1 MSDSDSVSV
10 RQPYH
15 LADHRT
21 YVGVLTL
28 IVGVA
33 CLARVFTLFTASI
46 DADEGVYLVMAQQW
60 QHGGLPYV
68 AVWDQHPPGLP
79 ALLVAVLDII
89 FDPVLGAHLAAS
101 AAVMA
106 TAVLIHLICWR
117 HAYNARAGL
126 IAALLYVI
134 CISRWPG
141 LSANTEIFN
150 NLLVTFAAYH
160 LITAAR
166 RPSGLSR
173 AVMAAFVLGIG
184 LQFKY
189 VVFPEAVLLSLAYL
203 VASYRRDRDLGSA
216 SVAAGF
222 MILAGLLP
230 TVFVVGYFWSK
241 GALQTFLSANI
252 GANVTYVAL
261 VPPIREI
268 VYDSAGGMLPI
279 IGAVLTIGYGILC
292 RAKWRPGWSATSSLQ
307 AWIFLWIVAAALDV
321 CLPMKFFRH
330 YFFALYPPVCLGATL
345 ALDALAAGRRKSF
358 AYGLVAL
365 LAIPVTLW
373 VIGIVRAAPWAG
385 EDVPRNIA
393 EIVQQAGARDGD
405 LYVYR
410 YQPVIYALARLRPP
424 TPYVMTLEISEFSE
438 SAHTDGVAEM
448 EQIMGGRPR
457 FVVKSEGALADSA
470 EAVDNVLTRSLTQYR
485 LIRTFQDRADRSV
498 IDLYERQDGP
508 I

>member
-1 MSDSDSVSV
+1 MSDSKSVSIP
-10 RQPYH
+10 QLSS
-15 LADHRT
+15 LAGNRT
-21 YVGVLTL
+21 YFLVITL
-28 IVGVA
+28 IVLVA
-33 CLARVFTLFTASI
+33 FVTRAFSLFTASI

-79 ALLVAVLDII
+79 ALLVAVLDVV
-89 FDPVLGAHLAAS
+89 FDPVLGAHLVAS
-101 AAVMA
+101 AAVVA
-106 TAVLIHLICWR
+106 TAVLIYHICWR

-134 CISRWPG
+134 CISRWAG

-150 NLLVTFAAYH
+150 NLLVTFAAHH

-166 RPSGLSR
+166 RPSNLTR

-203 VASYRRDRDLGSA
+203 VASYRRHRDLGSA

-222 MILAGLLP
+222 MMLAGLLP
-230 TVFVVGYFWSK
+230 TIFVVGYFWSK

-252 GANVTYVAL
+252 GANITYVAL
-261 VPPIREI
+261 VPPLREI

-279 IGAVLTIGYGILC
+279 IGAVLAMGYAILC
-292 RAKWRPGWSATSSLQ
+292 RVQWRPRWSATSSLQ
-307 AWIFLWIVAAALDV
+307 AWIFLWIAAAALDV

-345 ALDALAAGRRKSF
+345 ALDALAAGRRKPF

-365 LAIPVTLW
+365 LATPITLW
-373 VIGIVRAAPWAG
+373 VMGVARAAPWAG
-385 EDVPRNIA
+385 QDVPHTIA

-410 YQPVIYALARLRPP
+410 YQPVVYALARLRPP

-448 EQIMGGRPR
+448 QRIMADRPR
-457 FVVKSEGALADSA
+457 FVVKSEETLDGAAK
-470 EAVDNVLTRSLTQYR
+470 AVDDVLTRSLTQYS
-485 LIRTFQDRADRSV
+485 LIRTFQDSADRAV
-498 IDLYERQDGP
+498 IDLYELRDGP

>member
-1 MSDSDSVSV
+1 VNFLV
-10 RQPYH
+10 I
-15 LADHRT
+15 
-21 YVGVLTL
+21 TL
-28 IVGVA
+28 IVAVA
-33 CLARVFTLFTASI
+33 FVARMFTLFNASI

-79 ALLVAVLDII
+79 ALLVAVLDIV

-106 TAVLIHLICWR
+106 TAVLIHRICSY
-117 HAYNARAGL
+117 HANNARAGL
-126 IAALLYVI
+126 IAALLYVL
-134 CISRWPG
+134 CISRWAG

-166 RPSGLSR
+166 RPPNLSR

-203 VASYRRDRDLGSA
+203 VASYRRDRDLGST

-222 MILAGLLP
+222 MMLAGLLP

-252 GANVTYVAL
+252 GANVSYIAM
-261 VPPIREI
+261 VPPLREI

-279 IGAVLTIGYGILC
+279 IGGVLAIGCAILC
-292 RAKWRPGWSATSSLQ
+292 RVQWRPRWSAPSSLQ
-307 AWIFLWIVAAALDV
+307 TWIFLWIVAAALDV

-345 ALDALAAGRRKSF
+345 ALDALAAGRRAPF
-358 AYGLVAL
+358 ACGLVAL
-365 LAIPVTLW
+365 LATPITLW
-373 VIGIVRAAPWAG
+373 VMGVVRAAPWAG
-385 EDVPRNIA
+385 EDVPHTIA

-410 YQPVIYALARLRPP
+410 YQPDVYALARLRPP
-424 TPYVMTLEISEFSE
+424 TPYVMTLEISEFSR

-448 EQIMGGRPR
+448 KQIMGGRPR
-457 FVVKSEGALADSA
+457 FVVKSEGTLAGSA
-470 EAVDNVLTRSLTQYR
+470 EAVDDILTRSLTQYG
-485 LIRTFQDRADRSV
+485 LIRTFQDSSDRSV
-498 IDLYERQDGP
+498 IDLYELRDP
-508 I
+508 PM

>member
-1 MSDSDSVSV
+1 MSEKLEVPVGTVEGHVGFGLCPV

-28 IVGVA
+28 IIGVA

-79 ALLVAVLDII
+79 ALLVAVLDIV

-150 NLLVTFAAYH
+150 NFLVTFAAYH
-160 LITAAR
+160 LIAAAR
-166 RPSGLSR
+166 RPSGLPR
-173 AVMAAFVLGIG
+173 AVMAALVLGVG

-189 VVFPEAVLLSLAYL
+189 VVFPEAVLFSLAYL
-203 VASYRRDRDLGSA
+203 VASYRRNRDLGSA

-279 IGAVLTIGYGILC
+279 IGAVLTIGYGFLC
-292 RAKWRPGWSATSSLQ
+292 RAKWRPRWSATSSLQ

-330 YFFALYPPVCLGATL
+330 YFFALYPPGLSWCHARSGRLGGGPAQVIRLWPGCFAGDPGHTL
-345 ALDALAAGRRKSF
+345 GNRRRKGSTVGRGRR
-358 AYGLVAL
+358 
-365 LAIPVTLW
+365 
-373 VIGIVRAAPWAG
+373 AP
-385 EDVPRNIA
+385 
-393 EIVQQAGARDGD
+393 
-405 LYVYR
+405 
-410 YQPVIYALARLRPP
+410 
-424 TPYVMTLEISEFSE
+424 
-438 SAHTDGVAEM
+438 
-448 EQIMGGRPR
+448 
-457 FVVKSEGALADSA
+457 
-470 EAVDNVLTRSLTQYR
+470 QYR
-485 LIRTFQDRADRSV
+485 RNRSASGGSRRGS
-498 IDLYERQDGP
+498 LCL
-508 I
+508 